1 MSKVDQY
8 DFVKSSLAQGLEQ
21 DKPYV
26 KKNFNYISDI
36 NQGVYSNSNGL
47 TLLQYDL
54 TGIYNSSELTNTADH
69 FLIIPT
75 MTCVAISNG
84 ANLVAPSANSSPI
97 ATLKTGNASIIH
109 QCDLMLNGKTV
120 IQLQPYSNTMYNID
134 LASRMSVDD
143 LKLHGKLRG
152 YASTLDNPNSVTYN
166 VTGTVPTNVSA
177 STPGIANNYP
187 YATASTNS
195 ANGTSVA
202 STIQVQQGIQN
213 YNCINNV
220 PLEKSSWYVNTSS
233 NYNNLGTT
241 TSYVNATNFQKEL
254 RPYSV
259 VTGNYRVYYDYLY
272 IRLGDILPVMD
283 NIGVVRKYEGILRIY
298 INTGIV
304 SAQITASTVTATS
317 SILTFDPQYTT
328 FTNTCPIMINNL
340 SAITNYAG
348 GATDVTAGFFIAN
361 PPNYTFNTK
370 GGCAINFGGAGLSQN
385 FMTSTRYYYSS
396 IVMDSLKLADYLASN
411 QSKTVISKTFLYNT
425 YTNIAG
431 SANFSQL
438 IQSGVRNIRSVIIVP
453 YISASN
459 TNINFAQWASPFDP
473 AGGLGSA
480 SISLLNLQVSLGGV
494 QQLYTTLN
502 YEWENFVE
510 QISIYNKASSNEYG
524 IESGLISREWW
535 DVNRFYIV
543 NIRGSNDDDLTAR
556 NVTISFLNNV
566 QVAIDIQVFVVYE
579 DAWTVNVATGSVVQQ
594 Q

>member
-21 DKPYV
+21 DKPYI

-47 TLLQYDL
+47 TLVQYDL

-75 MTCVAISNG
+75 MTCVAISNA
-84 ANLVAPSANSSPI
+84 ANLVAPNANSSPI
-97 ATLKTGNASIIH
+97 ATLKSGNATIIH
-109 QCDLMLNGKTV
+109 QCDLMIDGKTI

-166 VTGTVPTNVSA
+166 VTGTAPANVAA

-187 YATASTNS
+187 YATAYTGT
-195 ANGTSVA
+195 ANGSTVA
-202 STIQVQQGIQN
+202 STIQVQGGIQN

-233 NYNNLGTT
+233 NYNNLGTA
-241 TSYVNATNFQKEL
+241 TSYVTAANFQKEL

-259 VTGNYRVYYDYLY
+259 VTGNYRVYYDYIY

-283 NIGVVRKYEGILRIY
+283 NIGLLRKFSGILRLY

-304 SAQITASTVTATS
+304 NAQITASTLTATS
-317 SILTFDPQYTT
+317 SILTFNPQNTT
-328 FTNTCPIMINNL
+328 FTNTCPLMINNL
-340 SAITNYAG
+340 SAIANYAG

-361 PPNYTFNTK
+361 PPNYTFTTG
-370 GGCAINFGGAGLSQN
+370 GGCAINFGTAGLSQN

-411 QSKTVISKTFLYNT
+411 QAKTVISKTFLYNT
-425 YTNIAG
+425 YTNIA
-431 SANFSQL
+431 SNSNFSQL
-438 IQSGVRNIRSVIIVP
+438 IQSGVRNIKSIIIVP
-453 YISASN
+453 YLAQS
-459 TNINFAQWASPFDP
+459 INSFAQSSSPFDP

-502 YEWENFVE
+502 YEWENFIE
-510 QISIYNKASSNEYG
+510 QISIYNKSSSNEYG

-535 DVNRFYIV
+535 DVNRFYVV

-579 DAWTVNVATGSVVQQ
+579 DAWTINVATGSVVQQ

>member
-8 DFVKSSLAQGLEQ
+8 DFIKSSLAQGLEQ

-26 KKNFNYISDI
+26 KKNFNYIPDI

-54 TGIYNSSELTNTADH
+54 TGIYNSSEMTNSADH

-75 MTCVAISNG
+75 VTCVAISNG
-84 ANLVAPSANSSPI
+84 NTGLVAPNANSSPI

-109 QCDLMLNGKTV
+109 QADLIIDGKTV

-134 LASRMSVDD
+134 LASKMSVDD

-152 YASTLDNPNSVTYN
+152 YASTLDNPYSVTYN
-166 VTGTVPTNVSA
+166 VTGTNSA
-177 STPGIANNYP
+177 NNIESTPGIANNYV
-187 YATASTNS
+187 YAGASLTATQ
-195 ANGTSVA
+195 GTSVA
-202 STIQVQQGIQN
+202 STLPVQAGVQN
-213 YNCINNV
+213 YNTINNV
-220 PLEKSSWYVNTSS
+220 PLEKASWYVNTSG

-241 TSYVNATNFQKEL
+241 TSYVNAGNFQREL

-272 IRLGDILPVMD
+272 IRLGDIFPVMD
-283 NIGVVRKYEGILRIY
+283 NIGLLRRFSGILRLY

-304 SAQITASTVTATS
+304 SAQIGAATGGATFS
-317 SILTFDPQYTT
+317 KLTFNPAYST

-340 SAITNYAG
+340 SAVANY
-348 GATDVTAGFFIAN
+348 GANASDVTVGFFIAN
-361 PPNYTFNTK
+361 PPNYTFTTS
-370 GGCAINFGGAGLSQN
+370 GGLAINFGTAGISQSQ
-385 FMTSTRYYYSS
+385 MTSTRYYYSS
-396 IVMDSLKLADYLASN
+396 IVLDSLKMADYLASN

-425 YTNIAG
+425 YTNIP
-431 SANFSQL
+431 SNQNFSQL

-453 YISASN
+453 YLSS
-459 TNINFAQWASPFDP
+459 TINNFSQSASPFDP

-510 QISIYNKASSNEYG
+510 QISIYNKSSANEYG
-524 IESGLISREWW
+524 VESGLISREWW
-535 DVNRFYIV
+535 DVNRFFVI
-543 NIRGSNDDDLTAR
+543 NTRGTNDDDLTSR
-556 NVTISFLNNV
+556 NINISFLNNT

-579 DAWTVNVATGSVVQQ
+579 DAWTINVATGSCVQQ